1 MTAVDDVN
9 PFVISLTPENNA
21 DVDPSTLQIVYSFS
35 EPIKQT
41 AYTRT
46 DLAVG
51 HGTILDD
58 IKFTFDGFKKVTGTI
73 DYTAQ
78 WNATYTQFTL
88 TPKNI
93 VGSGKYSVDMTVA
106 LPKMMDKTNNAVVN
120 NTAITGDFEVLH
132 FTTNGSSTPP
142 AAPVVVRRFVTGIF
156 NNLDY
161 TGGNVGLEWN
171 YDANAR
177 SYNIYRSVGG
187 EPFQLVPGSVT
198 TLQFSAA
205 TGSLFYPAGVNDPL
219 RAINARFVVRGVSKD
234 LVEGPPSD
242 TITVVDVVKP
252 RLANATVASIAP
264 PANTWRYTIQFSEPL
279 TLSAAE
285 NLGNYSF
292 TNTGVVNFTATKVDY
307 MGYSAL
313 PVPGW
318 YVRLTVTTDVA
329 PVAGYSLIVGTGLTD
344 LAGNPIDATANSKL
358 F

>member
-1 MTAVDDVN
+1 M
-9 PFVISLTPENNA
+9 
-21 DVDPSTLQIVYSFS
+21 
-35 EPIKQT
+35 
-41 AYTRT
+41 
-46 DLAVG
+46 
-51 HGTILDD
+51 
-58 IKFTFDGFKKVTGTI
+58 
-73 DYTAQ
+73 
-78 WNATYTQFTL
+78 
-88 TPKNI
+88 
-93 VGSGKYSVDMTVA
+93 
-106 LPKMMDKTNNAVVN
+106 
-120 NTAITGDFEVLH
+120 
-132 FTTNGSSTPP
+132 
-142 AAPVVVRRFVTGIF
+142 
-156 NNLDY
+156 
-161 TGGNVGLEWN
+161 GLEWN
-171 YDANAR
+171 YDALAR

-187 EPFQLVPGSVT
+187 EPFQLMAAGSVT

-205 TGSLFYPAGVNDPL
+205 TGSLFYPTVGNDPL
-219 RAINARFVVRGVSKD
+219 RAVNARFVVRGVSKD
-234 LVEGPPSD
+234 LVEGSASD
-242 TITVVDVVKP
+242 TITVVDAVKP

-329 PVAGYSLIVGTGLTD
+329 PLVGYSLIVGTGITD